1 MHYVIMSD
9 LLASLGQAA
18 AIILLLYLMVLILIG
33 LVLRL
38 ALMLGASWVREKAEL
53 IKLLRPTVDSVNTT
67 TEAAL
72 HGALPAD
79 QGNKV
84 IRAVA
89 EMPVYART
97 LDQKVEQGSEKVA
110 DAVIE
115 FRARTEMA
123 KAVLKTFFVPGRK
136 PPQKA
141 LPGGERLGLKSP
153 GYPMLVDEKLAG
165 EGLAGSASPLKDA
178 PVKVV
183 ASPPKEETPITA
195 TVQGVPPTKNVPT
208 NS

>member
-33 LVLRL
+33 LALRL
-38 ALMLGASWVREKAEL
+38 ALMLGASWVREKVEL
-53 IKLLRPTVDSVNTT
+53 IKLLRPTVDSVNVT

-89 EMPVYART
+89 ELPVYVHT
-97 LDQKVEQGSEKVA
+97 VDQKVEQGSEKVA

-136 PPQKA
+136 SPQKA
-141 LPGGERLGLKSP
+141 LPGEERLGRRSS

-165 EGLAGSASPLKDA
+165 EGLAGSASPLKDE

-183 ASPPKEETPITA
+183 ASSSKEETPITA

>member
-1 MHYVIMSD
+1 
-9 LLASLGQAA
+9 
-18 AIILLLYLMVLILIG
+18 LILIG
-33 LVLRL
+33 VVLRL

-72 HGALPAD
+72 HGAVPAD
-79 QGNKV
+79 QRNKV
-84 IRAVA
+84 ISAVA

-97 LDQKVEQGSEKVA
+97 LDQKVDQGSEKVA

-123 KAVLKTFFVPGRK
+123 KAMLKTFFLPGRK

-141 LPGGERLGLKSP
+141 LPGGEQLGLRSP
-153 GYPMLVDEKLAG
+153 GYPLLEDEKLAG
-165 EGLAGSASPLKDA
+165 EGLAGSASPVKDA
-178 PVKVV
+178 SVKVG
-183 ASPPKEETPITA
+183 ASAPKEETPITS

-208 NS
+208 DS

>member
-1 MHYVIMSD
+1 MHYAIMSD
-9 LLASLGQAA
+9 LLALLGQAA

-72 HGALPAD
+72 HGTLPAD

-89 EMPVYART
+89 EIPVYAHT
-97 LDQKVEQGSEKVA
+97 IDQKVEQGSEKVA

-123 KAVLKTFFVPGRK
+123 KAVLKTFLRPGLK

-141 LPGGERLGLKSP
+141 LPGGERVGLRSP
-153 GYPMLVDEKLAG
+153 GLVDEKLAG
-165 EGLAGSASPLKDA
+165 EGLADSASQLQGA
-178 PVKVV
+178 SVKVV

-195 TVQGVPPTKNVPT
+195 SVQGVPPTKNVPT